1 VVASPALGMQLWVAS
16 SRTAT
21 RANLLPALE
30 QGGWVCTL
38 FDDGAAVMRR
48 LDAEPPDALLL
59 EDPLGSE
66 DALAVLARLRISEAR
81 IDLPVVVLAEG
92 QEAWVQALELG
103 ADDVLAPSVAPAELL
118 ARLSRRRALKLRTDA
133 LLVQGERL
141 ERMALTDGL
150 TQIHNRRYFQLRLAE
165 EFRRAQRYDN
175 PLALI
180 LADLDHFKTVND
192 TAGHQVGD
200 TVLRQVA
207 GCFQACIRDTDTA
220 ARWGGEEFAV
230 VLPQTHLAGA
240 LTVAERIRR
249 DVGALRLGP
258 SSGVSVTASLGV
270 SSYPAAHVHTTEEL
284 VRAADEALY
293 RAKRDGRNRVC
304 LTDPAGPDTQ
314 PTPSA

>member
-1 VVASPALGMQLWVAS
+1 MELWVAS
-16 SRTAT
+16 T
-21 RANLLPALE
+21 RSTTRGTLVPALE

-48 LDAEPPDALLL
+48 LDADPPDALLL
-59 EDPLGSE
+59 EDPLGPE
-66 DALAVLARLRISEAR
+66 DAFSVLARLRLSEAR
-81 IDLPVVVLAEG
+81 MDLPVVLLAPT
-92 QEAWVQALELG
+92 QAPLVQAFELG
-103 ADDVLAPSVAPAELL
+103 ADDVLTTPVDGGELL
-118 ARLSRRRALKLRTDA
+118 ARLNRRRALKQRTDA

-141 ERMALTDGL
+141 ERLALTDGL
-150 TQIHNRRYFQLRLAE
+150 TQMHNRRHFQIRLAD

-180 LADLDHFKTVND
+180 LADLDHFKAVND
-192 TAGHQVGD
+192 SAGHVAGD
-200 TVLRQVA
+200 AVLRKVA

-240 LTVAERIRR
+240 LTVAERIRK
-249 DVGALRLGP
+249 DVAALRLGA
-258 SSGVSVTASLGV
+258 GDALFVTASLGV

-293 RAKRDGRNRVC
+293 RAKREGRNRVC
-304 LTDPAGPDTQ
+304 LTDPAGP
-314 PTPSA
+314 SAHETYPV

>member
-1 VVASPALGMQLWVAS
+1 LELWVAS
-16 SRTAT
+16 T
-21 RANLLPALE
+21 RSTTRGNLVPALE
-30 QGGWVCTL
+30 RGGWVCTL
-38 FDDGAAVMRR
+38 FDDGAAVMER
-48 LDAEPPDALLL
+48 LDAEPPEALLL

-66 DALAVLARLRISEAR
+66 DAFAVLGRLRLSEAR
-81 IDLPVVVLAEG
+81 LDLPVVVLAPTT
-92 QEAWVQALELG
+92 AALVQAFELG
-103 ADDVLAPSVAPAELL
+103 ADDVLTTPVEPSELL
-118 ARLSRRRALKLRTDA
+118 ARLNRRRTLKQRTDA

-141 ERMALTDGL
+141 ERLALTDGL
-150 TQIHNRRYFQLRLAE
+150 TQMHNRRHFQIRLVD

-175 PLALI
+175 SLALI

-192 TAGHQVGD
+192 TAGHVAGD
-200 TVLRQVA
+200 AVLRKVA

-249 DVGALRLGP
+249 DVAALKLEAGNALL
-258 SSGVSVTASLGV
+258 VTVSLGV

-293 RAKRDGRNRVC
+293 RAKREGRNRVC
-304 LTDPAGPDTQ
+304 LTDPAGPGTHEAL
-314 PTPSA
+314 PV

>member
-1 VVASPALGMQLWVAS
+1 MQLWVAS
-16 SRTAT
+16 T
-21 RANLLPALE
+21 RSTTRGNLVPALE

-59 EDPLGSE
+59 EDPLGTE
-66 DALAVLARLRISEAR
+66 DAFSVLGRLRLSEAR
-81 IDLPVVVLAEG
+81 VDLPVVLLTSSPEALA
-92 QEAWVQALELG
+92 AAFELG
-103 ADDVLAPSVAPAELL
+103 VDDVLSPPVEPVELL
-118 ARLSRRRALKLRTDA
+118 ARLARRRALKQRTDA

-141 ERMALTDGL
+141 ERLALTDGL
-150 TQIHNRRYFQLRLAE
+150 TQIHNRRHFQIRLAE

-180 LADLDHFKTVND
+180 LADIDHFKAVND
-192 TAGHQVGD
+192 TSGHVVGD
-200 TVLRQVA
+200 QVLRKVA
-207 GCFQACIRDTDTA
+207 GCFQGCIRDTDTV

-249 DVGALRLGP
+249 DVSALRLGP
-258 SSGVSVTASLGV
+258 ADSVSVTASLGV

-284 VRAADEALY
+284 VRSADEALY

-304 LTDPAGPDTQ
+304 LTDPAGPGAHESH
-314 PTPSA
+314 PT